1 MTQYR
6 ITTNSRPMEFFT
18 GKLQPQSRDDASFFK
33 LRAERKN
40 KERQA

>member
-18 GKLQPQSRDDASFFK
+18 GKLQPQSHDDARFFK
-33 LRAERKN
+33 LRAERN
-40 KERQA
+40 RQDRKA